1 MANGEPAA
9 SAAGFFVSKIHS
21 NRAGLKLNFG
31 YEGHSGRG

>member
-1 MANGEPAA
+1 MANGEPVA